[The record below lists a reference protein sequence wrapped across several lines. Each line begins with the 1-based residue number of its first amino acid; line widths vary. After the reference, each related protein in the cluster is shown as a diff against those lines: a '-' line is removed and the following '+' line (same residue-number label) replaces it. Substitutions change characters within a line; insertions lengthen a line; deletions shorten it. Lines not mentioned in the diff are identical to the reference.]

1 MVLHMNN
8 FKKIWAER
16 DGFRD
21 AKTIIVFVFAY
32 LIAVVSNGFIDG
44 FEVTNLISLSVGLG
58 TAGIFGAVQ
67 TLTNE
72 GASRGY
78 EDAELVDTELNEL
91 IATLKKITPNIKR
104 DIATDILLVY
114 NQKELES
121 LRKAEFERLK
131 RKYEENIKVYQNRI
145 DTTVAIGVR
154 WFSFVTKFYLRRL
167 ARKQKH
173 AKRLLSKLSI
183 TGIYVKYKP
192 IDVDD
197 IVSLDKER
205 TEKQTE
211 QERLRETPKSRTMR
225 IMTKTNLA
233 KTLFFFG
240 LQGAAFASIFGRSGI
255 LWFMLIITFTLAST
269 MITSYAMTKRFAHK
283 DYKTRLIEKIDK
295 ANWLLSEQQAKEKVA

>member
-1 MVLHMNN
+1 MNN
-8 FKKIWAER
+8 FKKIWEER

-21 AKTIIVFVFAY
+21 AKTVVVFVFAY

-44 FEVTNLISLSVGLG
+44 FEISNLISLSVGLG

-72 GASRGY
+72 GAVRGY
-78 EDAELVDTELNEL
+78 EDAEMTDTELNEL
-91 IATLKKITPNIKR
+91 INKLKKTTPNIKR
-104 DIATDILLVY
+104 DVATDILLEY
-114 NQKELES
+114 NRLQVET
-121 LRKAEFERLK
+121 LRKGEYERLK
-131 RKYEENIKVYQNRI
+131 RKYEENVKVYQNRI
-145 DTTVAIGVR
+145 DTTHAIGVR
-154 WFSFVTKFYLRRL
+154 WFNFATKFYI
-167 ARKQKH
+167 
-173 AKRLLSKLSI
+173 KRLTKKQRRTKKRLSKLNPQN
-183 TGIYVKYKP
+183 IYVKYKP

-205 TEKQTE
+205 SEKLTE

-240 LQGAAFASIFGRSGI
+240 LQGAAFASIFGRAGI
-255 LWFMLIITFTLAST
+255 LWFLLIITFTLAST
-269 MITSYAMTKRFAHK
+269 IITSYAMTKRFAHH

-295 ANWLLSEQQAKEKVA
+295 ANWLITEQAQKEKVAE